1 MSRPRFRSGAV
12 ALAGVAAIVTADAA
26 AGAEEQERLKF
37 SVSRA
42 QTVGFSL
49 DSSSP
54 WSTARVF
61 LTLPAGTA
69 WNGRRF
75 PRCSIRMLNDR
86 RKVAADGVS
95 SKCPR
100 GSRVGSGHATIVHEN
115 PSVTIPE
122 RIRVTV
128 VNGGPT
134 VHLVMFGRFDV
145 TANGRRLQGKRSVV
159 WRGRPP
165 NQGQVTAWVPVSDPI
180 QLASDRAARLVHLD
194 LKIGD
199 TRRTRGILELPR
211 CKGGR
216 WRATA
221 QIDYWDINDPENE
234 RRGAGRA
241 TDSVRC

>member
-1 MSRPRFRSGAV
+1 M
-12 ALAGVAAIVTADAA
+12 ALAGVAAIATADAA

-86 RKVAADGVS
+86 RKVDADGVS

-115 PSVTIPE
+115 PSLTIPE

-134 VHLVMFGRFDV
+134 VHLVMFGSFDV
-145 TANGRRLQGKRSVV
+145 TADGRRLRGKRSVV

-165 NQGQVTAWVPVSDPI
+165 TQGQVTAWVPVSAPI
-180 QLASDRAARLVHLD
+180 ELPSDDAARLAHLD
-194 LKIGD
+194 LKIGN

-211 CKGGR
+211 CKQGR
-216 WRATA
+216 WRAIAT
-221 QIDYWDINDPENE
+221 IRYRDLHDFEDES
-234 RRGAGRA
+234 RGAGQA
-241 TDSVRC
+241 TDSVRCRA